1 MLADPPKVEKRVWKC
16 ENKQLDPGMKIIST
30 ILDSQTQKKGLRK
43 EKYAPRPVK
52 ERNTGLEREKYARRP
67 AQGRRMGLEM

>member
-1 MLADPPKVEKRVWKC
+1 ML
-16 ENKQLDPGMKIIST
+16 T
-30 ILDSQTQKKGLRK
+30 ILNSQARKTGLGR

-67 AQGRRMGLEM
+67 AQGRETGLEM